1 MPRLGGVEATRQI
14 RADPRYATVPIIG
27 ITGDCSPSSLQRC
40 VDAGMTAAM
49 GKPIDTLALLALL
62 IRHLT
67 RPQLSFPSRSQSPPP
82 PSFSEHAPP
91 PEVLARLAVHLQGQ
105 NDNQDEMPHTG
116 SSLSAGPLLYL
127 P

>member
-1 MPRLGGVEATRQI
+1 MPRVGGVEATRRI

-62 IRHLT
+62 TSHLT
-67 RPQLSFPSRSQSPPP
+67 SPHPHPPSRDLPAACSPD
-82 PSFSEHAPP
+82 APP
-91 PEVLARLAVHLQGQ
+91 PEVLARLAVHLHQDQ
-105 NDNQDEMPHTG
+105 NCDQDEIPHTG
-116 SSLSAGPLLYL
+116 SSLSAGPLLCL